1 MSDILKKTFLILACM
16 MLVASSGYGSE
27 WIVDDDGSSGSDFA
41 DLSTALTTLAPYGGD
56 HNIVVR
62 EGAYT
67 DEGLVVP
74 ANITSIVADPDVT
87 FTGTGST
94 YFISLSSAQSG
105 FTISGFYVD
114 NYTWG
119 VYTAGAD
126 AIVTDNYFTNCGIG
140 VYFHAVGWGHQ
151 AMDNCFVGC
160 ATTGLDNNDGGEAW
174 NVWDHNYYDDYTD
187 AYTYTVSGSAALGRV
202 DSDPQTLNMSATGP
216 ATAEVLADEF
226 TVEIWWTVPD
236 CEAVRDLAAYEFMVT
251 FNQNRLTCETA
262 VFEEAF
268 FGESAPSGDAFY
280 VTGPDIG
287 TGTVTYTA
295 SNLVTPV
302 TETGLVGT
310 LTFTGKLLGNTDITI
325 SSTYL
330 DGAENPLVVGNT
342 SYRVRIRD
350 DTPPTFSFD
359 GAYTSVTFDP
369 EILDPDNGD
378 RPTYSDG
385 STAGSQPKVSLFV
398 TMSAEDNYA
407 LDKFQYS
414 LDQTTWYDFSAAL
427 SGLTGEIT
435 TPEYKQLASY
445 VEDDFTLYWRVL
457 DGQGQASNV
466 VPYDFSVDKTGPD
479 VSDLV
484 ASDLDDCIPDAE
496 FTNSSD
502 VFLNWT
508 DGGDA
513 VKMDVTYTPGGG
525 WGTIVDYVQPDA
537 PLTIGTTDGVYTT
550 YARLYDRWGNEG
562 GADTDGIE
570 LKTDAPEPAGFTGPT
585 KTKDRTV
592 NLSVTTWGGG
602 HLAVDYAVWEGDAT
616 VPDCDDA
623 AWLPLPGSLNFTYDL
638 VGDEGDI
645 VLYLATRDAAGN
657 VGPTAKAPLTWT
669 VELDM
674 TAPVITAFNINDGDA
689 CSDDASAT
697 TVTVEWDP
705 VVDDDAAWIGIS
717 GTSGSGY
724 TWFAVTGSG
733 TQTVAY
739 SMLSLW
745 TGTDGDYTL
754 YGVLWDDID
763 NVSDEAD
770 DDIYLDGT
778 TPPAF
783 TADAYDPDYDGVD
796 LTIHADWA
804 NDATIEVELTGVAT
818 DVTTVWISDDP
829 AFATYEEYDVTGAVT
844 DPIAFTYTHP
854 NPGEC
859 VAGGPNPVHVR
870 VMDCSGRY
878 ADAGDNIYF
887 DFNGIVI
894 NDFLVTSEDPTDVL
908 LINLSIDGD
917 DNCPAFPWKMNIY
930 EDGYEVD
937 GSGWVGYA
945 TTYIGL
951 PLNATPPVDG
961 ERTIHLELSDA
972 AGNVVATTTT
982 VWVDQTDPTGGTFVL
997 RQPAPT
1003 DAQDGY
1009 TNNRNCEIVSIVP
1022 DDGDIAKM
1030 YFGNVETGGSANTG
1044 YIDLA
1049 TDHGAW
1055 QIGSSGGWGVC
1066 TVNMYL
1072 RDIAGNVGGPFPQ
1085 TIVWEAGLPLPPTT
1099 ATSAPT
1105 GSMEITWSGA
1115 TDVHSAV
1122 HHYLLKYNY
1131 SGDYPTYTL
1140 PNPPPPAFGD
1150 GFPATGPLYTEDES
1164 YLFDGPFP
1172 DIYSFSIWAVDMA
1185 GNMSAT
1191 ANMDVLG
1198 TNYILGDYTTLDK
1211 DDGPDGCLDFQNEFF
1226 ALAMGYETI
1235 LGDPDYSPYVDI
1247 YPSPDGI
1254 PDPDGAIGFYD
1265 FIVYA
1270 VNYIDFLCEPDK
1282 NGKQPILKPVASELA
1297 IYAEIP
1303 EMVTAG
1309 EEFTVAVNIDN
1320 AQSLAGY
1327 RMVLDYSSNIELV
1340 NIQPGAMY
1348 ESLEQSFF
1356 HYDREAANVDFFG
1369 IALGATFDGTEA
1381 AVLTFR
1387 ATNNGP
1393 VELKEASLELC
1404 DWEANLVEAP
1414 FEVTVVKVEGLIPT
1428 EFALS
1433 QNYPNPFN
1441 PTTTIELSLPV
1452 ASNYR
1457 LDIYNV
1463 VGQKVESFEGYS
1475 EAGVITVEWE
1485 AANYSSGIYLYRLEA
1500 GTFKAVKKM
1509 VLLK

>member
-1 MSDILKKTFLILACM
+1 MSDILKKTFLILACLT
-16 MLVASSGYGSE
+16 LVASSGYGSE

-94 YFISLSSAQSG
+94 YFISLSGAQSG

-151 AMDNCFVGC
+151 ATDNCFVGC

-187 AYTYTVSGSAALGRV
+187 AYTYTVSGSATGGRV

-216 ATAEVLADEF
+216 ATAEVFADEF
-226 TVEIWWTVPD
+226 LVEIWWTVPD
-236 CEAVRDLAAYEFMVT
+236 CEAVRDLAAYEFVVN
-251 FNQNRLTCETA
+251 FNQNRLN
-262 VFEEAF
+262 FEDADFDYDF

-280 VTGPDIG
+280 VTNPDDGP
-287 TGTVTYTA
+287 GTVTFTA

-302 TETGLVGT
+302 TETGLVGWVK
-310 LTFTGKLLGNTDITI
+310 FTGKLLGNTDITI

-359 GAYTSVTFDP
+359 GAYTSATFDP
-369 EILDPDNGD
+369 EIPDPDNGD

-385 STAGSQPKVSLFV
+385 SAAGSQPKVSLFV

-435 TPEYKQLASY
+435 TPEYKFLGTYAENDY
-445 VEDDFTLYWRVL
+445 TLYWRVL
-457 DGQGQASNV
+457 DGQGTASNV

-479 VSDLV
+479 VTDLV
-484 ASDLDDCIPDAE
+484 ASDVDDCIPDAE

-502 VFLNWT
+502 IFLNWT

-525 WGTIVDYVQPDA
+525 WGTVVDYVQPDA

-570 LKTDAPEPAGFTGPT
+570 LKTDAPEPAGFTGPA

-602 HLAVDYAVWEGDAT
+602 HLAVDYAIWEGDAT

-623 AWLPLPGSLNFTYDL
+623 AWLALPGGLTFDYDL

-657 VGPTAKAPLTWT
+657 VGPAAKAPLTWT
-669 VELDM
+669 VTYDI
-674 TAPVITAFNINDGDA
+674 TPPVITAFNINGGDA
-689 CSDDASAT
+689 CTDNANT
-697 TVTVEWDP
+697 TNFTIEWDNGEHP
-705 VVDDDAAWIGIS
+705 DVTHVLVRGS
-717 GTSGSGY
+717 TGGTS
-724 TWFAVTGSG
+724 WIPITGAG
-733 TQTVAY
+733 TETIPFDMISY
-739 SMLSLW
+739 W
-745 TGTDGDYTL
+745 TGTDGDYSL
-754 YGVLWDDID
+754 FAILRDDID
-763 NVSDEAD
+763 NRGPEVT
-770 DDIYLDGT
+770 DDIYIDGT

-783 TADAYDPDYDGVD
+783 TIDAYDPDYDGVD
-796 LTIHADWA
+796 LTIHANWA
-804 NDATIEVELTGVAT
+804 NDETIDVELTGIAT

-829 AFATYEEYDVTGAVT
+829 AFATYVEYDVTGAVT
-844 DPIAFTYTHP
+844 SPMVFSYLYPTPT
-854 NPGEC
+854 EC
-859 VAGGPNPVHVR
+859 VDNPVYAKVI
-870 VMDCSGRY
+870 DCSGRF
-878 ADAGDNIYF
+878 ADAGPDNIRF

-908 LINLSIDGD
+908 FIDLSIDGD
-917 DNCPAFPWKMNIY
+917 DNCPAFPWKMKIY
-930 EDGYEVD
+930 EDGHEAD
-937 GSGWVGYA
+937 GLDWAYFASPV
-945 TTYIGL
+945 TL
-951 PLNATPPVDG
+951 FELNGDAPVDG
-961 ERTIHLELSDA
+961 ERTIVLKLCDA
-972 AGNVVATTTT
+972 AGNVVTTTTT
-982 VWVDQTDPTGGTFVL
+982 VWVDKTPPTGGTFTL

-1009 TNNRNCEIVSIVP
+1009 TNNRNCEIVEIIP
-1022 DDGDIAKM
+1022 DDGDIADM
-1030 YFGNVETGGSANTG
+1030 WFDNFDAGGSTMPTWVP
-1044 YIDLA
+1044 LA
-1049 TDHGAW
+1049 VDVGAW
-1055 QIGSSGGWGVC
+1055 QVGHPGGYGVC
-1066 TVNMYL
+1066 TVYMYF

-1085 TIVWEAGLPLPPTT
+1085 TIFWDAALPFPPTT
-1099 ATSAPT
+1099 ASSTPT
-1105 GSMEITWSGA
+1105 GSMLITWSGA
-1115 TDVHSAV
+1115 TDAHSAV
-1122 HHYLLKYNY
+1122 HHYLLSYNY

-1140 PNPPPPAFGD
+1140 PNPPAPAFGD
-1150 GFPATGPLYTEDES
+1150 GFPASGPLSTEDES
-1164 YLFDGPFP
+1164 YPFDGPFP

-1211 DDGPDGCLDFQNEFF
+1211 DGGPDGCLDFQNEFF

-1309 EEFTVAVNIDN
+1309 EEFTVAVNIDD
-1320 AQSLAGY
+1320 AQSLSGY

-1340 NIQPGAMY
+1340 NVQPGAMY

-1452 ASNYR
+1452 ASDYR